1 MGVPERDGG
10 GAAGGSFLLPHL
22 LYFPVDNKT
31 EIQRSIYI
39 FFFKAQIHLKV
50 WRNYSMRI
58 SIYRHFPEEAKAI
71 REAVFVKEQGFLD
84 EFDDTDQ
91 EAVHLILYDEVELPV
106 ATCRIFW
113 NQAMNA
119 YTLGRLAV
127 IKEYRGKNI
136 GSLMLKEA
144 EKTSSLTASVCTSS
158 LPLPAHVP
166 WGSPSTPTPS
176 LPSSESASQNIPQLR
191 SK

>member
-1 MGVPERDGG
+1 
-10 GAAGGSFLLPHL
+10 
-22 LYFPVDNKT
+22 
-31 EIQRSIYI
+31 
-39 FFFKAQIHLKV
+39 
-50 WRNYSMRI
+50 MRI

-91 EAVHLILYDEVELPV
+91 EAVHLILYDEAELPV

-127 IKEYRGKNI
+127 IKEYRGKSI

-144 EKTSSLTASVCTSS
+144 EKYVQRENGKELILHAQCRATDFYKKAGFTEFGDMEEDQGCPHIWMRKPV
-158 LPLPAHVP
+158 
-166 WGSPSTPTPS
+166 
-176 LPSSESASQNIPQLR
+176 
-191 SK
+191 